1 MAASVDAVMREELR
15 SLVADPPT
23 VVHIPKVLREAF
35 HARKQ
40 HEVQRVL
47 RIGGLCGMAL
57 GLTIVAARMLLFSGL
72 GTHADNVLYGQISVF
87 NLVVIFTTIVA
98 LQLPRVFAHYRPIMV
113 TAGALVLASTHTG
126 SILIRE
132 PHIAL
137 SASYAAM
144 LGVTVVTIGFRN
156 GFGYSLLT
164 CMLGFVGGSRYAV
177 WQGARPDWVLVSYG
191 YVAASA
197 VGLVI
202 SWLVERQDALH
213 FFQSILLASEAEERL
228 RLNQQL
234 EAMSRTDSL
243 SGLANRRS
251 FDDTLEAEW
260 ARMRRERAPLS
271 LVFVDVDHFKRFNDA
286 NGHRAGDA
294 CLRAVGQALLSGA
307 LRPGDM
313 AARYGGEEFVLLLP
327 KTDLAGGEAVAHRVL
342 AAIDELCLP
351 HGDSPTASHVTISVG
366 VAAAAPDSELEARHL
381 VETADAC
388 LYRAKNQGRHCVCVS
403 ELRGD
408 SLRPLTR
415 QQNITLTGEA
425 S

>member
-1 MAASVDAVMREELR
+1 
-15 SLVADPPT
+15 
-23 VVHIPKVLREAF
+23 
-35 HARKQ
+35 
-40 HEVQRVL
+40 
-47 RIGGLCGMAL
+47 
-57 GLTIVAARMLLFSGL
+57 
-72 GTHADNVLYGQISVF
+72 
-87 NLVVIFTTIVA
+87 
-98 LQLPRVFAHYRPIMV
+98 MV

-126 SILIRE
+126 SILISE

-294 CLRAVGQALLSGA
+294 CLRAVGQALLTWGAAAGRHGGPLWRRRVRAPAAEDRPRRRRGRGAPRARGHRRALPPARRLPYSESRDHQRGGGSRSTRLRAGGPAPGGDGRRVPLPSQEPRAA
-307 LRPGDM
+307 LRVRVR
-313 AARYGGEEFVLLLP
+313 AARRLTPSADASAEHH
-327 KTDLAGGEAVAHRVL
+327 AHRR
-342 AAIDELCLP
+342 
-351 HGDSPTASHVTISVG
+351 
-366 VAAAAPDSELEARHL
+366 SELSHG
-381 VETADAC
+381 V
-388 LYRAKNQGRHCVCVS
+388 VVS
-403 ELRGD
+403 
-408 SLRPLTR
+408 PP
-415 QQNITLTGEA
+415 
-425 S
+425 